1 MLAGPET
8 GLFHVAHVARVL
20 LYFQGLTVSA
30 GGSTQHAC
38 NMEQATMSDH
48 PQARRVE
55 KISALLDLL
64 LGEAKLNADQ
74 SNLGECFLEA
84 SRVNRLLALRE
95 KAWREL
101 REPRAVVDAI
111 LICKVLLQPTP
122 DWVTDA
128 TLEISERQKSRN
140 TNRRRQELT
149 VHFVRWAAVTE
160 LRARRKELLLC
171 GDDRGSSWERC
182 YAAVSDAQANT
193 PAAGGEATVKASY
206 QHIQRLIRAGRGEQ
220 FLSWR
225 AALWAAGLSILD
237 QPGIILD
244 RPH

>member
-1 MLAGPET
+1 M
-8 GLFHVAHVARVL
+8 
-20 LYFQGLTVSA
+20 
-30 GGSTQHAC
+30 
-38 NMEQATMSDH
+38 NDH

-55 KISALLDLL
+55 KISALLDLVL
-64 LGEAKLNADQ
+64 AEAKTSAAQSDLGEF
-74 SNLGECFLEA
+74 FLEV

-95 KAWREL
+95 KAWLEL
-101 REPRAVVDAI
+101 HEPQAVVDAI
-111 LICKVLLQPTP
+111 LICKVLRQPTP

-128 TLEISERQKSRN
+128 ALAISEEQKSGN
-140 TNRRRQELT
+140 TSRRRRKELT

-182 YAAVSDAQANT
+182 YAGVSDAQATT
-193 PAAGGEATVKASY
+193 PAAGSDATVKASY
-206 QHIQRLIRAGRGEQ
+206 QHIQRQIREGRGEQ
-220 FLSWR
+220 FLNWS
-225 AALWAAGLSILD
+225 AALWAAGVSFLD